1 MDLKTFLDENPII
14 TKAELA
20 RLMWP
25 DNKNARIK
33 LGNKLAGTQNKSGVQ
48 RVTEDDE
55 SIAKRELRCL
65 AIRILMYTGDVDENK

>member
-25 DNKNARIK
+25 DSKNARIK

-55 SIAKRELRCL
+55 ARAKEVLKEV
-65 AIRILMYTGDVDENK
+65 ISKISDYTK

>member
-25 DNKNARIK
+25 DSKNARIK

-55 SIAKRELRCL
+55 AKAKEVLKEV
-65 AIRILMYTGDVDENK
+65 AVKILSYTDENK

>member
-25 DNKNARIK
+25 DSKNARIK

-55 SIAKRELRCL
+55 ARAKEVLKEV
-65 AIRILMYTGDVDENK
+65 AGKILSYTDENK

>member
-20 RLMWP
+20 RLIWP

-55 SIAKRELRCL
+55 ARAKEVLREV
-65 AIRILMYTGDVDENK
+65 AGKILSYTDGNK

>member
-1 MDLKTFLDENPII
+1 MDLKQFLEDNPII

-25 DNKNARIK
+25 DSKNARIK

-55 SIAKRELRCL
+55 SRAKEVLKEVTSKIE
-65 AIRILMYTGDVDENK
+65 AFINQ